1 MKTMKVKRFAFTTS
15 AFKYILSPGVKCY
28 EVIKNHI
35 PKDAEIVRI
44 FSDPLQSTADTIY
57 IDCISDE
64 FEDAPEGKFL
74 KPHAVQV
81 KEHHGKLKMMQWIKG
96 KPTETGWYWLYLS
109 DHMLPKDASLDFV
122 SCELVREYIFGVN

>member
-15 AFKYILSPGVKCY
+15 AFKYILSPGVRFY

-44 FSDPLQSTADTIY
+44 FSDPLQSTVDTIY

-64 FEDAPEGKFL
+64 FEDVPEGESL
-74 KPHAVQV
+74 KSHAVQV
-81 KEHHGKLKMMQWIKG
+81 KEHHGKLILENRSIRAAQY
-96 KPTETGWYWLYLS
+96 WY
-109 DHMLPKDASLDFV
+109 A
-122 SCELVREYIFGVN
+122 RNA